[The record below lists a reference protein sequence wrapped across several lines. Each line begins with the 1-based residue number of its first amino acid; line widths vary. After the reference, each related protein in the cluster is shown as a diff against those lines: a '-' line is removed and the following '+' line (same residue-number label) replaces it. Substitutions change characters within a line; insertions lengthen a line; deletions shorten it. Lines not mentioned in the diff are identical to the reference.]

1 MGRNNRAENK
11 NEELSEYLSITDAVR
26 ITGMRESKIRYHIKR
41 GELKATK
48 VGWQW
53 IIKKED
59 LQEFLANQTEQ
70 GGDKK

>member
-1 MGRNNRAENK
+1 MSKNNGEK
-11 NEELSEYLSITDAVR
+11 DKKEELSEYLSITDVVR

-53 IIKKED
+53 IIKRED
-59 LQEFLANQTEQ
+59 LQEFIANKMEQ
-70 GGDKK
+70 GSDKK

>member
-1 MGRNNRAENK
+1 MDNKVKNENK
-11 NEELSEYLSITDAVR
+11 DLSEYLSITDVVK
-26 ITGMRESKIRYHIKR
+26 ITGIRESKIKYHIKR

-59 LQEFLANQTEQ
+59 LQEFLANKTEQ
-70 GGDKK
+70 GSDKK

>member
-1 MGRNNRAENK
+1 MSRNNGSENK
-11 NEELSEYLSITDAVR
+11 NEDLSEYLSITDVVR

-59 LQEFLANQTEQ
+59 LQEFLANKTEQ